1 MGKGLFG
8 GLFSGLK
15 RGGGI
20 VDATPDEPV
29 WAIGDV
35 HGCLDLLRRLVD
47 HIEAQH
53 TEQPPHVI
61 FLGDYVDRG
70 PHSRG
75 VLDALVDLEGSSR
88 IRAEFIRGNHDHVMQ
103 TFLTDSQAG
112 PAWQGMGADATLASY
127 GVPPPPLEASPEAW
141 AEVQAR
147 FVSRVPSAHV
157 GFLARLRPSVQ
168 SGDYFF
174 THAGVR
180 PGRPLAKQKLTDLM
194 WVRNAFLE
202 DRRPLEKVIV
212 HGHTPTADP
221 HSDHRRIGVDTGAY
235 ASGVLTG
242 LYLEDQ
248 GRQFV
253 QTFRDRAAPGG
264 LGVRT
269 YVSPPES

>member
-15 RGGGI
+15 QGRGT
-20 VDATPDEPV
+20 VDAAPAEPL
-29 WAIGDV
+29 WAIGDI
-35 HGCLDLLRRLVD
+35 HGCLDLLQRL
-47 HIEAQH
+47 IEHVQARGSD
-53 TEQPPHVI
+53 QPPRVI

-75 VLDALVDLEGSSR
+75 VLDALVNLEGSSR

-103 TFLTDSQAG
+103 NFLADPQAG

-127 GVPPPPLEASPEAW
+127 GVSPPPPGASPEVW
-141 AEVQAR
+141 AEAQAR

-157 GFLARLRPSVQ
+157 GFLARLKPSVQ

-194 WVRNAFLE
+194 WVRNVFLE
-202 DRRPLEKVIV
+202 DRRPLEKVVV

-221 HSDHRRIGVDTGAY
+221 YSDHRRVGVDTGAY
-235 ASGVLTG
+235 ASGVLTA
-242 LYLEDQ
+242 LYLEDKV
-248 GRQFV
+248 RQFA
-253 QTFRDRAAPGG
+253 QAFRHPAEVGGVGVRAYLAAPD
-264 LGVRT
+264 
-269 YVSPPES
+269 P